1 MALTATC
8 HCGDTRLVLPDH
20 PTKAAR
26 CNCTFCQR
34 TGAVWAYYEAG
45 GFDVQKTEGQRD
57 YSTNPEYGS
66 HHFCGRCGM
75 HTWGESVDWSAA
87 YNNDGTPKGG
97 DATIVPEK
105 TKWQV
110 NLNLIDDLDWSKVE
124 IEELDGRN
132 NW

>member
-1 MALTATC
+1 MPLIATC
-8 HCGDTRLVLPDH
+8 HCGDTRIALPAH

-34 TGAVWAYYEAG
+34 TGAVWAYYAAG
-45 GFDVQKTEGQRD
+45 ELEIQKTDNQAD
-57 YSTNPEYGS
+57 YSTNPDMGL

-87 YNNDGTPKGG
+87 YDSDGTPKQG
-97 DATIVPEK
+97 DASIVPELS
-105 TKWQV
+105 KWQV
-110 NLNLIDDLDWSKVE
+110 NLNLVDDLDWSLIEVE
-124 IEELDGRN
+124 NLDGRN